1 MEELPAKACF
11 LSSLAHAVP
20 LRVFLQKHKTGLFF
34 LMDAWWFLS
43 KRFDAGKKTSG
54 TVLLA
59 DCYQAVGI
67 CMLGKTWQEIFLELS
82 ISVTFSVSV
91 QPLLIGFFGV
101 GGWGRDRRVRVLQC
115 GKWAGRS
122 MAIPTFVD
130 LHILATE

>member
-91 QPLLIGFFGV
+91 QPLLIGFFWGWGV
-101 GGWGRDRRVRVLQC
+101 G
-115 GKWAGRS
+115 
-122 MAIPTFVD
+122 
-130 LHILATE
+130 